1 MQERREA
8 GRRESGLEG
17 DRKGGIRNCMD
28 PVLEGYR
35 KRGIQDWRD
44 SGLEGY
50 GIGGKKKTRVQDRR
64 DVEEERCR
72 TGWIGKVGHR
82 TAGMHD
88 WRDAGKEG
96 QE

>member
-50 GIGGKKKTRVQDRR
+50 GIGGKKKRGF
-64 DVEEERCR
+64 R
-72 TGWIGKVGHR
+72 TG
-82 TAGMHD
+82 GM
-88 WRDAGKEG
+88 WKRRDAGQDG
-96 QE
+96 